1 MSSVSSQN
9 LRSPNTFRE
18 RSAAKVAPVPP
29 IISISKLTKTY
40 ASGLQALKRIDLEI
54 RKGEIF
60 ALLGPNGAGKTT
72 LINIVCGIV
81 TPSEGTVVVDGHD
94 IARDYRAARSK
105 IGLVPQELTTDTFE
119 TVWATV
125 SFSRGLF
132 GRPPDPAFIEKVLRD
147 LSLWEKRKEK
157 IMTLSGGMKRRVLI
171 AKALSHEPEIL
182 FLDEPTAGV
191 DVELRRDMWA
201 LVRRLREGGVTIILT
216 THYIDEA
223 EEMADRIGVINKGEL
238 IVVAEK
244 IALMKKLGKKQ
255 LTLNLLKPLAA
266 IPLELSDWRLALKA
280 AGYELEYT
288 FDGSEERTGVPT
300 LLKRL
305 SEIGIEFKDLNTRQS
320 SLEDIFVSLVS
331 DREERRQ

>member
-1 MSSVSSQN
+1 M
-9 LRSPNTFRE
+9 
-18 RSAAKVAPVPP
+18 PP
-29 IISISKLTKTY
+29 IISISNLTKTY
-40 ASGLQALKRIDLEI
+40 ASGLQALKGVDLDI

-72 LINIVCGIV
+72 LISIVCGIV
-81 TPSEGTVVVDGHD
+81 TPTEGVVVADGHD
-94 IARDYRAARSK
+94 IVRDYRAARSK
-105 IGLVPQELTTDTFE
+105 IGLVPQELTTDMFE

-132 GRPPDPAFIEKVLRD
+132 GRAPNPAHIEKVLRD
-147 LSLWEKRKEK
+147 LSLWEKRNDK

-201 LVRRLREGGVTIILT
+201 LVRRLREGGVTIVLT

-223 EEMADRIGVINKGEL
+223 EEMADRVGVIHKGEL
-238 IVVAEK
+238 IVVEEK
-244 IALMKKLGKKQ
+244 FELMKKLGKKQ
-255 LTLNLLKPLAA
+255 LTLHLLEPLAS
-266 IPLELSDWRLALKA
+266 IPLDLSDWRLALKA
-280 AGYELEYT
+280 GGQELEYT
-288 FDGSEERTGVPT
+288 FNGNEEHTGIPA

-305 SEIGIEFKDLNTRQS
+305 SEMGIGFKDLNTRQS

-331 DREERRQ
+331 DRK